1 MIATAL
7 KHMIAA
13 GLDTESILAA
23 VAEMEAGLVAAIT
36 EAANVT
42 ESVTRNVTPR
52 NANAER
58 QARYRLREKQ
68 KRAAAAV
75 TGNVT
80 RNGENNASDVTD
92 VTPTPS
98 PAPSLFLPP
107 DPQPKP
113 TPTHTPA
120 TETRARKGTR
130 LAEDWEPAQLSAKH
144 GAMVAKWPPGAF
156 VRERE
161 KFRNY
166 WLSKSGAG
174 ATKTDWQR
182 TWINWLLS
190 ADERMPRDGTGNRH
204 STPGQHGSGFRDP
217 VLSDLAYGVG
227 S

>member
-1 MIATAL
+1 MADIAV
-7 KHMIAA
+7 A
-13 GLDTESILAA
+13 GMTPEQMVLVMELYGSA
-23 VAEMEAGLVAAIT
+23 VAEAA
-36 EAANVT
+36 
-42 ESVTRNVTPR
+42 SVTKSVTSNATLR
-52 NANAER
+52 TANAER
-58 QARYRLREKQ
+58 QARYRARQKQRE
-68 KRAAAAV
+68 AGESV
-75 TGNVT
+75 TDDVT
-80 RNGENNASDVTD
+80 HNAASDDGDVTS

-130 LAEDWEPAQLSAKH
+130 LAEDWQPEPLSEKH
-144 GAMVAKWPPGAF
+144 TAMVENWPPGAF

-166 WLSKSGAG
+166 WLAKSGAG

-190 ADERMPRDGTGNRH
+190 ADERMPTHGTGNRH
-204 STPGQHGSGFRDP
+204 QAGSGGHGGQFRDP
-217 VLSDLAYGVG
+217 VFDYLAQSHG

>member
-1 MIATAL
+1 
-7 KHMIAA
+7 
-13 GLDTESILAA
+13 
-23 VAEMEAGLVAAIT
+23 
-36 EAANVT
+36 
-42 ESVTRNVTPR
+42 
-52 NANAER
+52 
-58 QARYRLREKQ
+58 
-68 KRAAAAV
+68 
-75 TGNVT
+75 
-80 RNGENNASDVTD
+80 TD
-92 VTPTPS
+92 
-98 PAPSLFLPP
+98 
-107 DPQPKP
+107 
-113 TPTHTPA
+113 
-120 TETRARKGTR
+120 TRARKGTR
-130 LAEDWEPAQLSAKH
+130 LAEDWEPVQLNAKH
-144 GAMVAKWPPGAF
+144 SAMVAKWPPGAF